1 MNETKSAK
9 SRHRQYFAAVLAFV
23 FIFSAVLLFTSIW
36 ERNHSGSFGGGDDTI
51 SSTLNYQGETYVKK
65 ENIETVLIMGLDK
78 YSGPVDES
86 SYNNDKQADFL
97 LLLVIDN
104 DNHKYTAV
112 HINRDTIA
120 NVKKLGLGGVETGI
134 ITQQVALAYNY
145 GNGGITSC
153 INAGDAVSDILMG
166 VKIDHYIAVTMDGVA
181 VFNDLVGGVEV
192 TVLDD
197 FTGIDDT
204 LIKGEKV
211 TLMGEHALNYV
222 RTRKGLADSTNETRM
237 ERQRQYIK
245 ALHKKAIDLADKDD
259 EFIVDATLKMSDY
272 LVSDYSVTRMQEV
285 FNKISSYSFSQIRY
299 LEGETK
305 IGTTT
310 FGDEAV
316 EFYPTEE
323 SVKQVV
329 VELFYRLEE

>member
-9 SRHRQYFAAVLAFV
+9 SRHRQYLVVVLAFV

-36 ERNHSGSFGGGDDTI
+36 EKNHSGSLGGGDDTA
-51 SSTLNYQGETYVKK
+51 STTLNYQGETYIKK
-65 ENIETVLIMGLDK
+65 ENIETVLVMGLDK
-78 YSGPVDES
+78 YSGPIDES
-86 SYNNDKQADFL
+86 SYNNNKQADFL

-112 HINRDTIA
+112 HINRDTIV
-120 NVKKLGLGGVETGI
+120 NVNKLGLGGESIGT
-134 ITQQVALAYNY
+134 ITQQLALAYNY
-145 GNGGITSC
+145 GNGGLASC
-153 INAGDAVSDILMG
+153 FNTGDSVSELLMG
-166 VKIDHYIAVTMDGVA
+166 IKVDHYIAVTMDGVA

-245 ALHKKAIDLADKDD
+245 ALHKKTIDLADSDAD
-259 EFIVDATLKMSDY
+259 FIVDATLKMSDY

-285 FNKISSYSFSQIRY
+285 FNKISSYSFAQMRY

-310 FGDEAV
+310 FGDEAM
-316 EFYPTEE
+316 EFYPSEE
-323 SVKQVV
+323 SIQEIVV
-329 VELFYRLEE
+329 DLFYRLEE